1 MSDPRAVA
9 ASLIKGIEK
18 GAWTELSVLYDEN
31 VLVEHPFNRPA
42 PTRIE
47 GLADLVAH
55 LEAAP
60 PQNVDLVPHDVVIRE
75 TDDPEV
81 VVLQYDY
88 TITSRTTGKSMET
101 PNILV
106 IRVRDGRITHS
117 VDYHNHAA
125 MHEFFAA
132 G

>member
-1 MSDPRAVA
+1 MSSPRTVA
-9 ASLIKGIEK
+9 ASLIKGIENRS
-18 GAWTELSVLYDEN
+18 WTELSALYDEN
-31 VLVEHPFNRPA
+31 VVVEHPFNRPSA
-42 PTRIE
+42 TRIE
-47 GLADLVAH
+47 GLADLTAH
-55 LEAAP
+55 FAAAP
-60 PQNVDLVPHDVVIRE
+60 THKVDLVPHDVVIRE

-81 VVLQYDY
+81 VVVQYDY
-88 TITSRTTGKSMET
+88 TITAKETGKSMET

-125 MHEFFAA
+125 LHDFFVT